1 MNRYSVL
8 LIVLL
13 MSLPIFSQIEGTT
26 ERPTNVQDHTD
37 EFEIINLT
45 INSFDS
51 DFGVAYVGKDKILF
65 SSTRE
70 DKDNR
75 NKKWKGNGQRFLNFY
90 VGDVDESG
98 NVTSYESL
106 KGNANTRYH
115 ESNAVYNKERTRV
128 FFTRNSYYKNKKF
141 LSTTREMKLSI
152 YIADVDENGEW
163 NNIVPFPYNSN
174 EYSNGHPTL
183 SLDGK
188 TMYFTSNMPG
198 TVGKTDIFK
207 VAIKETGTFTLP
219 ENLGGNVN
227 TPGREMFPFIAA
239 DGTLYFS
246 SDYHEGMGKLDIF
259 KTDSDELELAAIQ
272 NIGEP
277 FNSRRDDFAFM
288 LSANL
293 NEGYFSSNRPNGK
306 GDDDIYYFASNKL
319 KPVVEEEPV
328 PIVCNNTILGVITSA
343 ANSEVLSGSLVEIL
357 DMEGKTLYKIKVGE
371 DGLFSYETPC
381 STKYLVKASKT
392 LFINK
397 EISVKTTDIAGE
409 EVTVN
414 IALTPEVIKE
424 RGKIIID
431 IESIYFD
438 YDSYKI
444 TNRAAIELEKVIAF
458 MHKYPKV
465 IVEGGSHTDCRGSN
479 EYNMKLAEGRAQS
492 TVHFI
497 RNYGGIDS
505 SRIYAK
511 GYGETQPVNRCVDNA
526 KPKCTER
533 EHSLNR
539 RTEFV
544 LVNPDVLE
552 E

>member
-26 ERPTNVQDHTD
+26 ERPTNVPDHTD

-51 DFGVAYVGKDKILF
+51 DFGVAYIGKDKILF

-106 KGNANTRYH
+106 KGKANTRYH

-128 FFTRNSYYKNKKF
+128 YFTRNSYYKNKKF

-319 KPVVEEEPV
+319 QPVVEEEPI

-343 ANSEVLSGSLVEIL
+343 TNNELLSGSLVEIL

-492 TVHFI
+492 TVNFV

-526 KPKCTER
+526 RPKCTER